1 MGIPMDD
8 IHTPSVASG
17 PVSGSHANG
26 ISEDDMGLDQLMAEK
41 ERLESE
47 LKALSSVLD
56 SVRGCYQPECF
67 DANDFVARC

>member
-17 PVSGSHANG
+17 PVSSGHTNG
-26 ISEDDMGLDQLMAEK
+26 DSKDDMNLTKLMEEKDQ
-41 ERLESE
+41 LESE

-56 SVRGCYQPECF
+56 SVS
-67 DANDFVARC
+67 